1 MVKLDK
7 LPSQNVKK
15 QATVSQIANLQKA
28 RDSKKKITD
37 AEHQRKLRIQYGIES
52 SDDDDESCI
61 DTDLEKSDDEI
72 IYQTVV
78 KKIEN
83 PEVMSMVEIKKQL
96 DVIQNSLVKEK
107 KVVKKPRKVMKK
119 DAIKK
124 VESILEQKVEVP
136 ETIPNEIIT
145 QEKPIAIVEEPMQI
159 VKEEPV
165 ISSEEKRVKFIL
177 NKVGTH
183 EIKTDKSR
191 SDYLISKLK
200 K

>member
-15 QATVSQIANLQKA
+15 KATDSQIANLQKA

-96 DVIQNSLVKEK
+96 DVIQSSLIKEK

-119 DAIKK
+119 DAVKK
-124 VESILEQKVEVP
+124 VEPVLEQKVEPVL
-136 ETIPNEIIT
+136 ENEIIT

-191 SDYLISKLK
+191 SDYLISKLTK
-200 K
+200 

>member
-96 DVIQNSLVKEK
+96 DVIQSSLIKEK

-124 VESILEQKVEVP
+124 VEPVLEQKAEIP
-136 ETIPNEIIT
+136 ETVPNEIIK
-145 QEKPIAIVEEPMQI
+145 EEANKPEEPMQI

-165 ISSEEKRVKFIL
+165 ISSDEKRVKFIL
-177 NKVGTH
+177 NKVTAH
-183 EIKTDKSR
+183 ETKTDKSR